1 MFKELGVKSFIL
13 KAIEEKGF
21 KEPTPVQ
28 TLCIPALMEGK
39 DVVVQARTGTGK
51 TAAFAIPA
59 IQKSFKREGIQ
70 VLILEPTRELTRQV
84 DDEIMSLKKFIG
96 LRIASVFG
104 GSSIINQIRN
114 LERGVEIIVG
124 TPGRVK
130 DLIDRGILKLE
141 KVKLFVLDEA
151 DEMLDMGFIEDVEY
165 IMSKLPISVQKGF
178 FSATFPQEVM
188 NLVERNMNEPEH
200 INTIPPEE
208 ANTFTQ
214 QFYAISVESKYGK
227 LKELLNEDGKFM
239 IFCRTRMEADDL
251 FYKLKM
257 DGFRVLELHGGHTQ
271 KMRNMSIDTFRR
283 WNNGILVATDVTAR
297 GLDIKGVT
305 HTINYNIPEDIKK
318 YVHRIGRTARAGHTG
333 VAITIFEKRETRV
346 IKELELITNDK
357 MLPFESQDESIL
369 KQIRTDY
376 YKAKQQNIRNERY
389 QNSRNSNNRMSDNKF
404 TGRSTTNKSSG
415 NYNKNHKPYKP
426 NRVASVS

>member
-165 IMSKLPISVQKGF
+165 ILSKLPVSVQKGF
-178 FSATFPQEVM
+178 FFGYFSPG
-188 NLVERNMNEPEH
+188 
-200 INTIPPEE
+200 
-208 ANTFTQ
+208 
-214 QFYAISVESKYGK
+214 SYGPGR
-227 LKELLNEDGKFM
+227 KEYE
-239 IFCRTRMEADDL
+239 
-251 FYKLKM
+251 
-257 DGFRVLELHGGHTQ
+257 
-271 KMRNMSIDTFRR
+271 
-283 WNNGILVATDVTAR
+283 
-297 GLDIKGVT
+297 
-305 HTINYNIPEDIKK
+305 
-318 YVHRIGRTARAGHTG
+318 
-333 VAITIFEKRETRV
+333 
-346 IKELELITNDK
+346 
-357 MLPFESQDESIL
+357 
-369 KQIRTDY
+369 
-376 YKAKQQNIRNERY
+376 
-389 QNSRNSNNRMSDNKF
+389 
-404 TGRSTTNKSSG
+404 
-415 NYNKNHKPYKP
+415 
-426 NRVASVS
+426 